1 MGLIEAESIDPSIKL
16 FIDAIIKAIY
26 EAALQPIENMTD
38 VPLTSIEVEF
48 NSVDQK
54 TRFESFKAALKAY

>member
-1 MGLIEAESIDPSIKL
+1 
-16 FIDAIIKAIY
+16 
-26 EAALQPIENMTD
+26 MTD